1 MYPDTRT
8 LFEYKKKQILCT
20 LQYIW
25 SLKKKKKANLKKPDK
40 KDHILRLY
48 LYKMHRIGNS
58 IKAEGRLVTVY
69 DIA

>member
-1 MYPDTRT
+1 MNIKRNKYCARYNIY
-8 LFEYKKKQILCT
+8 EA
-20 LQYIW
+20 
-25 SLKKKKKANLKKPDK
+25 LKRKKKANLKKPDK